1 MRFIATLALCLG
13 LFAISPNTSMA
24 AQYEI
29 IINGS
34 TTVLPVMQK
43 GGEAFMAAN
52 PDISLAIS
60 GGGSGNGIK
69 ALNEGLCAVAMS
81 SRDIKESEKTEAEK
95 KGVNP
100 YQIAIAVDA
109 LVPVVHP
116 NNPVKG
122 LSAEQLREIYKGN
135 IKNWKEVG

>member
-13 LFAISPNTSMA
+13 LFVVSPLGFAQA
-24 AQYEI
+24 AQDEI

-81 SRDIKESEKTEAEK
+81 SRDIKDSEKAEAEK
-95 KGVNP
+95 MGIKP
-100 YQIAIAVDA
+100 YRTAIAVDA
-109 LVPVVHP
+109 LVPVVNP
-116 NNPVKG
+116 NNPVKD
-122 LSAEQLREIYKGN
+122 LSAEPLREI
-135 IKNWKEVG
+135 